1 MSDDR
6 TPGKIA
12 VEMEPLVCKI
22 LNAYDAARQARRNP
36 DTVVYILSTIQE
48 AADRLEE
55 LWRELY
61 DMTHKSSTP
70 SLKAVEE

>member
-12 VEMEPLVCKI
+12 VEMEPLILKI
-22 LNAYDAARQARRNP
+22 SNAYRAAYQARRNS
-36 DTVVYILSTIQE
+36 DTLLYILSTIKEDAENLKQ
-48 AADRLEE
+48 

-70 SLKAVEE
+70 LLKAVEE